1 MNQLL
6 KNVNELYKNLI
17 LTKEQGMIIFV
28 LHRKVKDKEIPRH
41 FSYRDIERAIREA
54 YANEPGALPHTE
66 RILKVLLHYFI
77 EHPPRQRNKFMLTDY
92 AVKFI
97 ELIRDKLDS
106 PYKRFPL
113 RKTFEQYAQFKAD
126 SIENINDFRGW
137 YERGFHKA
145 TKQTVLD
152 HLDALKD
159 EVNASINELN
169 SILNQDFV
177 KAIEIAERFTTVF
190 NRIGEKT
197 EEIKDTLRLENVLDQ
212 EIQVVVDM
220 YYKRLESYKHPES
233 ETEKQEF
240 NSIKNEYEEALLIKK
255 SVSDFFLRVDER
267 LAQLTEKALFASSQ
281 LKNLQ
286 NNFRNHSRFRI
297 HLKRFLEFTLKEAAF
312 TKDGPTLPEK
322 FPSKSVPH
330 EEFKFI
336 HVPYYDSFITQ
347 QNEVIPA
354 VIDDVYAKQENLK
367 VERELLR
374 QENSARLVKKYK
386 NIIRE
391 QKELDFTDHF
401 YKILR
406 DEKDAEIAL
415 NVGFELFQF
424 ANSHPYYKV
433 GIRKE
438 LPTEGN
444 LENIWTWKMKIL
456 QKR

>member
-1 MNQLL
+1 MSQLL

-28 LHRKVKDKEIPRH
+28 LHKKVKNKEIPRY
-41 FSYRDIERAIREA
+41 FSYRDIERAISEA
-54 YANEPGALPHTE
+54 NANEPGALPQTE
-66 RILKVLLHYFI
+66 RILKVLLYYFI

-113 RKTFEQYAQFKAD
+113 RKTFEQYAQFSAD
-126 SIENINDFRGW
+126 SIENINDLRGW
-137 YERGFHKA
+137 YERSFHKA

-159 EVNASINELN
+159 EVNASISELN
-169 SILNQDFV
+169 SILNQDFE
-177 KAIEIAERFTTVF
+177 KAIEIAEKFTTVF

-212 EIQVVVDM
+212 EIQTVVDM

-240 NSIKNEYEEALLIKK
+240 YSIKSEYEEALLIKK

-297 HLKRFLEFTLKEAAF
+297 HLKRFLEFTLKEAVY
-312 TKDGPTLPEK
+312 TKDGSALPEK
-322 FPSKSVPH
+322 FPRKSIPH
-330 EEFKFI
+330 EEFKI
-336 HVPYYDSFITQ
+336 INVPYYDSFITQ

-354 VIDDVYAKQENLK
+354 VIDEEYAKQENLK

-374 QENSARLVKKYK
+374 QENSAKLVKEYK

-406 DEKDAEIAL
+406 EEEDAEIAL

-424 ANSHPYYKV
+424 ANNHPDYKIN
-433 GIRKE
+433 IRKE
-438 LPTEGN
+438 LPSERN
-444 LENIWTWKMKIL
+444 IENILTWRMKIL
-456 QKR
+456 QKG